1 MKEVEFERME
11 GFHKLKSLWNIEYKV
26 TTLEPIL
33 TQAATEEAKEEVD
46 RILGKIMEKE
56 TPDAVPLI
64 LDGKAVITGNA
75 VKGVFRHVI
84 SAQLREAGVPICYQ
98 KVKHTQDTRYK
109 PPEKGTGQCDPENPC
124 FACTWFGTPSR
135 QGALYFSFL
144 KSVDDV
150 EDVLAGEPI
159 PMIALRDD
167 YRAQRGRAFL
177 MLAPVREG
185 VVFEGYIR
193 GENLSREILGALK
206 EVQNMSERGFIR
218 FGGFKTRGF
227 GSVRIEITRIE
238 EYGTTPFELRRVYE
252 GEELRRFLEECQR
265 TYHRLMER
273 AKR

>member
-1 MKEVEFERME
+1 VEEVEFERME
-11 GFHKLKSLWNIEYKV
+11 GFHKLRSLWSIEYRV

-33 TQAATEEAKEEVD
+33 TQAATEEAKELVD
-46 RILGKIMEKE
+46 SIIGKTIPKDL
-56 TPDAVPLI
+56 PDAVPLI
-64 LDGKAVITGNA
+64 LGNRAVITGNA

-98 KVKHTQDTRYK
+98 GVKYTEGK
-109 PPEKGTGQCDPENPC
+109 PPEEWQCKPENPC

-150 EDVLAGEPI
+150 EEVLAGEPI

-206 EVQNMSERGFIR
+206 EVQDMSERGFIR

-227 GSVRIEITRIE
+227 GSVKIEITRIE

-252 GEELRRFLEECQR
+252 GEELQRFLEECQEA
-265 TYHRLMER
+265 YHRLMGRAER
-273 AKR
+273 